1 MKNGDQ
7 KNCCEKITI
16 SLPRLAEE
24 KKKDGLNSMELDWT
38 ELDSGRKWNLQ
49 LVVCDCRS
57 QVDVRQW
64 VENQN
69 KSTEGQH

>member
-1 MKNGDQ
+1 M
-7 KNCCEKITI
+7 TI
-16 SLPRLAEE
+16 SLWRLAEE

-57 QVDVRQW
+57 QVDVRRW

>member
-7 KNCCEKITI
+7 KNCCEKMTI

-24 KKKDGLNSMELDWT
+24 KKKDGLNWMELDWT

-57 QVDVRQW
+57 QVDVRRW

>member
-24 KKKDGLNSMELDWT
+24 KKKDGLNWMELDWT

-57 QVDVRQW
+57 QVDVRRW

>member
-7 KNCCEKITI
+7 KNCCEKMTI

-49 LVVCDCRS
+49 LVACDCRS

-64 VENQN
+64 VKNQN

>member
-7 KNCCEKITI
+7 KNCCEKMTI

-57 QVDVRQW
+57 QVDVRRW

>member
-57 QVDVRQW
+57 QVDVRRW

>member
-7 KNCCEKITI
+7 KNCCEKMTI
-16 SLPRLAEE
+16 SLWRLAEE

-57 QVDVRQW
+57 QVDVRRW